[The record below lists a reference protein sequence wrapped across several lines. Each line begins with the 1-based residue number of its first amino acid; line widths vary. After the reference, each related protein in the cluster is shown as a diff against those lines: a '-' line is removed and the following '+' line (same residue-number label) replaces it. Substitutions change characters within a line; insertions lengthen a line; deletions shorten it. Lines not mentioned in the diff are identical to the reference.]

1 MSSFGLMLHHFY
13 DDNLHPQG
21 QGAISR
27 NEFESLLNYLETNHN
42 LLRAEVWRDRAL
54 NGNLGNN
61 DVCVT
66 LDDGLR
72 CQYDIAL
79 PVLKERNLSAFWF
92 VYSSVFDKVLG
103 KIELYR
109 YFRTVCFHSVEEF
122 YYSFDQTLAESDFY
136 PMVEES
142 LKGFDANQYL
152 SQHSI
157 YTEQDR
163 KFRFLRD
170 KCLGPARYDSIMET
184 MIDNSSLNQE
194 MLFEK
199 LWMDNECLLELKNLG
214 HIVGLHSY
222 SHPTEMIALSAERQ
236 RREYTKNFH
245 HLKQVLG
252 INLISVSHPCNSY
265 DTTTLGILRDLGIKL
280 GFRSNMTKVIA
291 SPLEFPRED
300 HSTIMKQ
307 LDIERKNV

>member
-27 NEFESLLNYLETNHN
+27 NEFESLLDYIETNHN
-42 LLRAEVWRDRAL
+42 LLRAEVWMDRAL
-54 NGNLGNN
+54 NGKLDNN

-66 LDDGLR
+66 LDDALR

-92 VYSSVFDKVLG
+92 VYSSVFDKKLG
-103 KIELYR
+103 KIEVYR
-109 YFRTVCFHSVEEF
+109 YFRTVCFNSIEEF
-122 YYSFDQTLAESDFY
+122 YYAFDQALAKSNFSSIVKENL
-136 PMVEES
+136 E
-142 LKGFDANQYL
+142 GFDAHQYL

-170 KCLGPARYDSIMET
+170 KCLGLARYDSIMES
-184 MIDNSSLNQE
+184 MIENSSLDQE
-194 MLFEK
+194 MLFEQ
-199 LWMDNECLLELKNLG
+199 LWMDNECLSELQSLG
-214 HIVGLHSY
+214 HIIGLHSY
-222 SHPTEMIALSAERQ
+222 SHPTEMVALSAECQ
-236 RREYTKNFH
+236 RDEYTKNVH

-252 INLISVSHPCNSY
+252 SNPISISHPCNSY
-265 DTTTLGILRDLGIKL
+265 DATTLGILRELGIKL
-280 GFRSNMTKVIA
+280 GFRSNMAQEIA

-307 LDIERKNV
+307 FDIERKNV